1 MARYIDADN
10 LINELSAA
18 CMPIYEKGI
27 TGILGDNSSIADI
40 INEQPAADVQE
51 VKRGYWQN
59 KYRSGTTI
67 KEGVVSSCCDMWN
80 NRKSQFC
87 PNCGARMD
95 GDSSIADII
104 NEQPAADVQEVK
116 RGEWEFHKKT
126 KLVPSNKVGIKEEY
140 TNGHNCTIVDDK
152 NVNQKIMIMM
162 KRITLKIPVCSVCGW
177 CGYDECDATPYCPN
191 CGARM
196 EEFEE

>member
-1 MARYIDADN
+1 MAKYIDADN

-40 INEQPAADVQE
+40 INEQPTTAVQE

-87 PNCGARMD
+87 PNCGARMK
-95 GDSSIADII
+95 GDS
-104 NEQPAADVQEVK
+104 
-116 RGEWEFHKKT
+116 
-126 KLVPSNKVGIKEEY
+126 
-140 TNGHNCTIVDDK
+140 NG
-152 NVNQKIMIMM
+152 
-162 KRITLKIPVCSVCGW
+162 
-177 CGYDECDATPYCPN
+177 
-191 CGARM
+191 
-196 EEFEE
+196 

>member
-1 MARYIDADN
+1 MAKYIDADN

-40 INEQPAADVQE
+40 INEQPTTAVQE

-95 GDSSIADII
+95 GDSND
-104 NEQPAADVQEVK
+104 
-116 RGEWEFHKKT
+116 R
-126 KLVPSNKVGIKEEY
+126 
-140 TNGHNCTIVDDK
+140 
-152 NVNQKIMIMM
+152 
-162 KRITLKIPVCSVCGW
+162 
-177 CGYDECDATPYCPN
+177 
-191 CGARM
+191 
-196 EEFEE
+196 